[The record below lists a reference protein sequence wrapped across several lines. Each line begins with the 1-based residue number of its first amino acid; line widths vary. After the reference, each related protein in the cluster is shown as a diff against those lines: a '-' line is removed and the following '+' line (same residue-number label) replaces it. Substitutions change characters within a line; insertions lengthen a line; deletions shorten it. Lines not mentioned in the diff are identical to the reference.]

1 MPITRYDNRKIARN
15 DNELYEDFFI
25 KRNINF
31 IKQYRTGTLKHP
43 TTEQS
48 MTLEMIGHVWKT
60 GDRFYKLAQQHYG
73 DPRLW
78 WVIAWFN
85 QTPTEHHLKLGDG
98 LQIPLPLERVLGM
111 LGV

>member
-1 MPITRYDNRKIARN
+1 MPTSRYDNRKIATN

-31 IKQYRTGTLKHP
+31 IKQYRTGTLRHP
-43 TTEQS
+43 TVEDVL
-48 MTLEMIGHVWKT
+48 TLETVGHIWKV
-60 GDRFYKLAQQHYG
+60 GDRFYKLAQQHYD

-85 QTPTEHHLKLGDG
+85 QAPTEHHLKLGDS
-98 LQIPLPLERVLGM
+98 LQIPFPLERVFGILE
-111 LGV
+111 V